1 MLNCLVNSIFHILFC
16 LALAKVLK
24 SAAPSRGNPVCE
36 PCIPFFF
43 FFSPLSSPFFLFLF
57 FFHYHFSSLHPPNSP
72 WKDFPF
78 WKFWFRYY
86 RWGILI
92 RCILIVPR
100 LRCEGGFPFLA
111 VPGPISY
118 KRSCKKCCLAN
129 SFAIIKKMVK
139 VVVLCPP
146 SHTHPPP
153 FPHSEISFVMIW
165 IFTFHSVPASVRE

>member
-43 FFSPLSSPFFLFLF
+43 SFF
-57 FFHYHFSSLHPPNSP
+57 FFHYHFSSLHHPNSP
-72 WKDFPF
+72 WKDFPC
-78 WKFWFRYY
+78 WKFWFLYDQ
-86 RWGILI
+86 WGIPI
-92 RCILIVPR
+92 QCILIVSR
-100 LRCEGGFPFLA
+100 LRCKGGFPFSLCQA
-111 VPGPISY
+111 PISY

-146 SHTHPPP
+146 P
-153 FPHSEISFVMIW
+153 FTSSYSEISFVMW
-165 IFTFHSVPASVRE
+165 IFTFHSVPASVQE